1 MPLKRRNFLFGIAS
15 LPASSL
21 LAGRPLPGLTATV
34 YNGYELHTALQTAGA
49 GSTILLAP
57 GNFGDIGSFVL
68 AGSDIS
74 VRVQAPL
81 RTTLRSRMV
90 VNGSFVDLDGLAF
103 EEGIEM
109 IGNGVSIANSR
120 FNGNG
125 IRLSGVNAVVANN
138 EIGPY
143 RDKAIIVHGSA
154 VGATIRNN
162 YIHDAMGGSSD
173 GYAAVQVGE
182 SMNDSERVLRA
193 HVENNRIVRCDAG
206 SEAISVK
213 SSGNVFVGNTLSDS
227 RANIT
232 NRHGHNNVYQN
243 NVLERSYCIVVHDR
257 GTRLVGNRAVNP
269 LLGRS
274 FRIMGGN
281 IPADSNRQGGHP
293 QAVDTY
299 LQGNVGNLEI
309 GAQFPGNRLPAVNT
323 TVVSHSGSI
332 SLKAAV
338 GTRLPGGADVDRD
351 NDNNGGGGRGGGNN
365 GGRGRDRDDDD
376 DRDGRGGRRRRRRW
390 RRRNRRGR
398 GDGDRAASA

>member
-21 LAGRPLPGLTATV
+21 LAGRALPGLTATV
-34 YNGYELHTALQTAGA
+34 YNGYELHTALQAAGA

-103 EEGIEM
+103 EEGIEL
-109 IGNGVSIANSR
+109 IGTGVSISNNR

-125 IRLSGVNAVVANN
+125 VRVSGVNAVVANN

-143 RDKAIIVHGSA
+143 RDKAIIIHGSA
-154 VGATIRNN
+154 TGATVRGN

-173 GYAAVQVGE
+173 GFAAVQVGE
-182 SMNDSERVLRA
+182 SMNDSERLIRA
-193 HVENNRIVRCDAG
+193 RVENNRIVRCDAG

-213 SSGNVFVGNTLSDS
+213 SSGNMFIGNTLSDS

-257 GTRLVGNRAVNP
+257 GTRLIGNRAVNP
-269 LLGRS
+269 LLARS
-274 FRIMGGN
+274 FRIIGGN
-281 IPADSNRQGGHP
+281 ISHSSNHQGGHP
-293 QAVDTY
+293 QAYDTY
-299 LQGNVGNLEI
+299 LQGNVGALEI

-323 TVVSHSGSI
+323 TVVSHSGPI
-332 SLKAAV
+332 SLRAAV

-351 NDNNGGGGRGGGNN
+351 NGGGNGRGNGGGNGRGG
-365 GGRGRDRDDDD
+365 RGRDDDD
-376 DRDGRGGRRRRRRW
+376 DRNGRGGRRRRRR
-390 RRRNRRGR
+390 RNRRGR
-398 GDGDRAASA
+398 GNGGRTASA

>member
-162 YIHDAMGGSSD
+162 YIHATP
-173 GYAAVQVGE
+173 
-182 SMNDSERVLRA
+182 R
-193 HVENNRIVRCDAG
+193 
-206 SEAISVK
+206 
-213 SSGNVFVGNTLSDS
+213 S
-227 RANIT
+227 R
-232 NRHGHNNVYQN
+232 
-243 NVLERSYCIVVHDR
+243 S
-257 GTRLVGNRAVNP
+257 
-269 LLGRS
+269 
-274 FRIMGGN
+274 
-281 IPADSNRQGGHP
+281 
-293 QAVDTY
+293 
-299 LQGNVGNLEI
+299 
-309 GAQFPGNRLPAVNT
+309 
-323 TVVSHSGSI
+323 
-332 SLKAAV
+332 
-338 GTRLPGGADVDRD
+338 
-351 NDNNGGGGRGGGNN
+351 
-365 GGRGRDRDDDD
+365 
-376 DRDGRGGRRRRRRW
+376 
-390 RRRNRRGR
+390 
-398 GDGDRAASA
+398 ASR